1 MKRFISIRGVKRL
14 PTTFHFIRKSIG
26 LKAKNILGILSIFF
40 SILLYREWNCEIC
53 RADVDQFSNFMSSDS
68 TIGTFVKSLNGE
80 MLCKDPSL
88 EMDEEE
94 IEACQNFVSTFL
106 PVALKELFAVF
117 DSTEAC
123 REYFNAC

>member
-1 MKRFISIRGVKRL
+1 MAKFRNDRVKIVDFL
-14 PTTFHFIRKSIG
+14 V
-26 LKAKNILGILSIFF
+26 KANFCPSPDSTVTHCMFFF